1 METAEILDTNYNL
14 VDYFFMGGSGPMT
27 VLTIFLIGVLIAAWK
42 APNWVRNL
50 GFSALMTS
58 VLWVTITL
66 VQMSTAL
73 MVTPDVSAAVI
84 WGGILCSLLP
94 IVYGLFIY
102 LASLLISTFQKPR
115 I

>member
-14 VDYFFMGGSGPMT
+14 TDYFFMGGSGPMT
-27 VLTIFLIGVLIAAWK
+27 VLTIFLIGVFIAAWK
-42 APNWVRNL
+42 APNWVRDL
-50 GFSALMTS
+50 GFASLIAS
-58 VLWVTITL
+58 FCWVAITL

-73 MVTPDVSAAVI
+73 MVHPDVSAQVV

-94 IVYGLFIY
+94 IVYALFIY
-102 LASLLISTFQKPR
+102 LISLLISTFQKSR

>member
-1 METAEILDTNYNL
+1 METTEILDTNYNL

-27 VLTIFLIGVLIAAWK
+27 ILTLFLIGVLISAWK
-42 APNWVRNL
+42 APNWVRDI
-50 GFSALMTS
+50 GFSSLVAS
-58 VLWVTITL
+58 IFWVMITL
-66 VQMSTAL
+66 VQMSSTL
-73 MVTPDVSAAVI
+73 MVAPDVSTPVI

-102 LASLLISTFQKPR
+102 WVSVLISTFQKPR